1 MAKYTE
7 EIKMDSFV
15 YKWTNLTLGKI
26 YIGYHKGLEDDGYI
40 CSSASKLFWDDF
52 NNQTYV
58 WHRDIV
64 YKGSMRDCQLYES
77 HLLDNLD
84 ITSKLV
90 YNNKNNLM
98 FNFNEEVK
106 RKLSDAA
113 VRRGRD
119 PEYRRQQS
127 ERSKLLWQDPKHR
140 ERISKANTGKKASY
154 ETRLKIKEARKHQVI
169 TPESRSKA
177 VQKLIGVPRPQHV
190 KEAIAAARKNAPTVV
205 CPHCGT
211 VGKFGG
217 SMKRWHFT
225 NCEKLGDILET

>member
-1 MAKYTE
+1 M
-7 EIKMDSFV
+7 
-15 YKWTNLTLGKI
+15 
-26 YIGYHKGLEDDGYI
+26 
-40 CSSASKLFWDDF
+40 
-52 NNQTYV
+52 
-58 WHRDIV
+58 
-64 YKGSMRDCQLYES
+64 
-77 HLLDNLD
+77 LDNLD